1 MSSQLIRK
9 TRWLLLR
16 VIIVSIGFWTI
27 PVQAQVSDAQVGALV
42 EALRLAAPQTGT
54 ENDGLYSEW
63 QIKPEN
69 IPRWSQQCIDKQLT
83 PTEFESSPV
92 TARAILVCV
101 MREVLEQQYLAS
113 SNNESIAV
121 QRAAAW
127 WMTGDANSY
136 NSHPA
141 NSFTHSYIQKVLNL
155 YQEQKGN
162 AQTQPTPTPAPQ
174 PTVTPP
180 QPVPSSPAQPTPQTS
195 ATTQITDAQVG
206 TLVEALRLA
215 APQTGTENNGLYS
228 DWRIKPEKISLWSQR
243 CMGREVTPEDF
254 AANPATARTILL
266 CVMGDVFRQQYS
278 VSGNNEVVAVQR
290 TAAWWLIGDP
300 EQYNSDATAAYTQRV
315 LDLYKK

>member
-1 MSSQLIRK
+1 
-9 TRWLLLR
+9 
-16 VIIVSIGFWTI
+16 
-27 PVQAQVSDAQVGALV
+27 
-42 EALRLAAPQTGT
+42 
-54 ENDGLYSEW
+54 
-63 QIKPEN
+63 
-69 IPRWSQQCIDKQLT
+69 
-83 PTEFESSPV
+83 
-92 TARAILVCV
+92 
-101 MREVLEQQYLAS
+101 
-113 SNNESIAV
+113 
-121 QRAAAW
+121 
-127 WMTGDANSY
+127 MTGDASSY

-162 AQTQPTPTPAPQ
+162 VPAQPNPTPPPASTTTSPETTVNQPQ
-174 PTVTPP
+174 PTTPSP
-180 QPVPSSPAQPTPQTS
+180 QPTASTSSTTPIS
-195 ATTQITDAQVG
+195 NAQVLA
-206 TLVEALRLA
+206 LVEALRLA